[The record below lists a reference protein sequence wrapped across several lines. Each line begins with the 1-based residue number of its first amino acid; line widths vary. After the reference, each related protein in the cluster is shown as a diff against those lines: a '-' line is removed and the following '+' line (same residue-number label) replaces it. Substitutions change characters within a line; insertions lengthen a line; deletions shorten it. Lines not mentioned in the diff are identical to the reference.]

1 MTNEQE
7 RHDQAN
13 DLVEITEQ
21 ADAQNPVGMT
31 TDKSAD
37 SEEVADDAR
46 VSDDNPTFPTEGAAD
61 DLQCVDNQK
70 VYSEDDVQKLIEE
83 AYLKGKNEAVKAQ
96 IGRDTAM
103 RSDDASRRQ
112 VGLERYFI
120 GRASVW
126 R

>member
-1 MTNEQE
+1 MTKEKE
-7 RHDQAN
+7 RHNQAN
-13 DLVEITEQ
+13 DLVEIAKQ
-21 ADAQNPVGMT
+21 ADVQNPVGLA

-37 SEEVADDAR
+37 SEEADDVK
-46 VSDDNPTFPTEGAAD
+46 VSSESYVIPPENPTD
-61 DLQCVDNQK
+61 DFQCVDNQR

-103 RSDDASRRQ
+103 CSDDASRRQ
-112 VGLERYFI
+112 VGLERYFV

>member
-1 MTNEQE
+1 MVCFEVERMDFVSSNKHCKFASLIQFKFNFKYWLIMTNEQE

-46 VSDDNPTFPTEGAAD
+46 VSDDNPTFPTEGD
-61 DLQCVDNQK
+61 RK
-70 VYSEDDVQKLIEE
+70 
-83 AYLKGKNEAVKAQ
+83 
-96 IGRDTAM
+96 
-103 RSDDASRRQ
+103 
-112 VGLERYFI
+112 
-120 GRASVW
+120 SVV
-126 R
+126 

>member
-7 RHDQAN
+7 RHNQAN
-13 DLVEITEQ
+13 DLEEITEH
-21 ADAQNPVGMT
+21 ADAQNSDGLT
-31 TDKSAD
+31 TDKSVGC
-37 SEEVADDAR
+37 EEVADDAN
-46 VSDDNPTFPTEGAAD
+46 VSDDNPTLPIEGSVD

-70 VYSEDDVQKLIEE
+70 MYSENDVQKLIDE

-96 IGRDTAM
+96 IGRDRAM
-103 RSDDASRRQ
+103 HSDDVSRRQ
-112 VGLERYFI
+112 VGLERYFV

>member
-7 RHDQAN
+7 RHNQAN

-61 DLQCVDNQK
+61 DLQCVDNQCI
-70 VYSEDDVQKLIEE
+70 YF
-83 AYLKGKNEAVKAQ
+83 
-96 IGRDTAM
+96 
-103 RSDDASRRQ
+103 RSKRE
-112 VGLERYFI
+112 LE
-120 GRASVW
+120 GS
-126 R
+126 

>member
-7 RHDQAN
+7 RHNQAN

-46 VSDDNPTFPTEGAAD
+46 VSDDNPTFPTEEAAD

-70 VYSEDDVQKLIEE
+70 MYSEDDVQKLIEE
-83 AYLKGKNEAVKAQ
+83 AYLA
-96 IGRDTAM
+96 
-103 RSDDASRRQ
+103 RSAP
-112 VGLERYFI
+112 
-120 GRASVW
+120 
-126 R
+126 

>member
-1 MTNEQE
+1 MTKEKE
-7 RHDQAN
+7 RHNQAN
-13 DLVEITEQ
+13 DLVEIAKQ
-21 ADAQNPVGMT
+21 ADVQNPVGLA

-37 SEEVADDAR
+37 SEEADDAK
-46 VSDDNPTFPTEGAAD
+46 VSSESYVIPPENPTD
-61 DLQCVDNQK
+61 DFQCVDNQR

-103 RSDDASRRQ
+103 CSDDASRRQ
-112 VGLERYFI
+112 VGLERYFV